1 MKTCAGHLHFLEQIC
16 NSIPDL
22 SEHGS
27 TSSAPSEGLPE
38 SKQVDRKFRFLAETD
53 LKMKLY
59 KVNKEKHFE
68 RLG

>member
-1 MKTCAGHLHFLEQIC
+1 VSTCAGHLHLLEQIC

-38 SKQVDRKFRFLAETD
+38 SKQVDLKCRFLAEVD

-68 RLG
+68 LLS